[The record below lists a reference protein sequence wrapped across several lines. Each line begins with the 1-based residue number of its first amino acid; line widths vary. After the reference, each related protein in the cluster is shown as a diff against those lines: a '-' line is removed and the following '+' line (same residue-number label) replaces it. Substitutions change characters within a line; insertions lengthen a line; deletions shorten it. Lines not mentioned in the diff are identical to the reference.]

1 MPVSPLARSR
11 LRLLSESYT
20 PKAMIR
26 ALIIGILSAAALA
39 ACATTP
45 SHRTAAAI
53 PPGWCATADG
63 TALRPGSPDCNSL
76 TKTYSGEQLRQTG
89 FTDVGHALQMLD
101 PDVTVHGIH

>member
-1 MPVSPLARSR
+1 
-11 LRLLSESYT
+11 
-20 PKAMIR
+20 MIR

-39 ACATTP
+39 ACSTTP
-45 SHRTAAAI
+45 SHPAVRTASI
-53 PPGWCATADG
+53 PIGWCAKSDG
-63 TALRPGSPDCNSL
+63 TALRPGSPGCNSL